1 MVGVILNLAVWFAL
15 HVLFAKL
22 VPVHWLGASVEVPV
36 LNSVDVP
43 SLVLSLAAA
52 VAIFRFK
59 IGMIPV
65 LLASS
70 LAGVVYSLA
79 LGL

>member
-1 MVGVILNLAVWFAL
+1 MILNLAVWFAL

-22 VPVHWLGASVEVPV
+22 VPVTLPGRESSSAPV
-36 LNSVDVP
+36 LASLDLP
-43 SLVLSLAAA
+43 SAVLALAAA

-65 LLASS
+65 LLAS
-70 LAGVVYSLA
+70 A
-79 LGL
+79 LRRHGLLPRHAAA